1 MNPSPNPELI
11 AHYEQLRKD
20 ALSFSAG
27 RTSTPGLALFLRQ
40 GMTVWM
46 RAWTPC
52 LQKPCAET
60 LPSSGISPPYSFDV
74 RAQITTILA
83 GIILAGQREV
93 TR

>member
-1 MNPSPNPELI
+1 MNASPNPELI

-20 ALSFSAG
+20 ALSASRA
-27 RTSTPGLALFLRQ
+27 STPGLALFLRQ

-60 LPSSGISPPYSFDV
+60 LPSSGISPPYSVDV

-83 GIILAGQREV
+83 GIILTKHREM